1 MTSRAKKLNFREDVQ
16 FSLKWD
22 SLQYIQYSRQE
33 AKQVS
38 I

>member
-16 FSLKWD
+16 LKWD